1 MFDATPFIAS
11 RGSAATHR
19 SWGAPMR
26 TSAKHKL
33 RTDAFTINGRFLSQP
48 VTGVQRYAREVAAAL
63 DGMLAE
69 KNETACMLTPGTS
82 GGRTA
87 YQAIN
92 CEGVSSLRGLLW
104 EQVQLPRRRSG
115 PVLNLCNMAP
125 LAIADQ
131 VVCIHDINTFL
142 QPESY
147 SASFRLLYRL
157 MLPLIARRAAR
168 LTTVS
173 TFSANMI
180 AWRLGV
186 RRTDIHVLPNG
197 HDHVWRWSAAAS
209 TIFARHSPRRP
220 YVLLIGS
227 RAKHKNI
234 LGFMLSMA
242 PALEE
247 LGLDIWIAG
256 GSSAIFTELDIECP
270 PNVNWLGVV
279 SDDDL
284 AALYGGAF
292 CLAFPSLTEGFG
304 LPLIEAMALGCPVI
318 ASDRA
323 SMPEVCGNAALL
335 ADPADPGAWLAE
347 FSKLIYSPSLR
358 SELIDKGRLRAA
370 DFTWTKTA
378 REYRDLLR
386 DIVA

>member
-1 MFDATPFIAS
+1 MFNVTPSIATS
-11 RGSAATHR
+11 RSEGDYR
-19 SWGAPMR
+19 
-26 TSAKHKL
+26 AKGPARALAKTKP
-33 RTDAFTINGRFLSQP
+33 RADAFTINGRFLSQP

-69 KNETACMLTPGTS
+69 KNETARMLAPES
-82 GGRTA
+82 FDRRVA
-87 YQAIN
+87 YQAIH
-92 CEGVSSLRGLLW
+92 CEAASSLRGLLW
-104 EQVQLPRRRSG
+104 EQLQLPRRRSG

-125 LAIADQ
+125 LAISDQ
-131 VVCIHDINTFL
+131 VVCIHDINTIL

-147 SASFRLLYRL
+147 SAAFRLLYRM
-157 MLPLIARRAAR
+157 MLPLVARRAAR

-173 TFSANMI
+173 VFSANMI

-186 RRTDIHVLPNG
+186 RRDDIRVLPNG
-197 HDHVWRWSAAAS
+197 HEHVWRWSAAAS
-209 TIFARHSPRRP
+209 TIFTRHPPRRP

-242 PALEE
+242 PVLDK

-256 GSSAIFTELDIECP
+256 GSSAIFTDFDIECP
-270 PNVNWLGVV
+270 PNVTWLGMV

-347 FSKLIYSPSLR
+347 FSKLIDSPSQR
-358 SELIDKGRLRAA
+358 SELVEKGRIRVA
-370 DFTWTKTA
+370 DFTWAKTA
-378 REYRDLLR
+378 RGYRDLLR
-386 DIVA
+386 DIAA